1 MKLST
6 TPAQDGFYFPAE
18 FQPVSEVWLAWP
30 ERKDNWRD
38 GALPAQE
45 TFARIA
51 NLIAEVTK
59 VCVAVC
65 SHNFDRARQ
74 MLHSDVRLVEIPFN
88 DACEFAILFFDSFGL
103 HVRQRWPSSCCLL
116 RSQPPASNAGNWINS
131 LLDAL
136 CGSRT

>member
-38 GALPAQE
+38 DALPAQE

-74 MLHSDVRLVEIPFN
+74 MLHSDVRLVEIPFKRCV
-88 DACEFAILFFDSFGL
+88 DARYWTDRARESGGRAPWD
-103 HVRQRWPSSCCLL
+103 
-116 RSQPPASNAGNWINS
+116 
-131 LLDAL
+131 
-136 CGSRT
+136 

>member
-38 GALPAQE
+38 DALPAQE

-88 DACEFAILFFDSFGL
+88 DAWMRDIGPTVL
-103 HVRQRWPSSCCLL
+103 VNQ
-116 RSQPPASNAGNWINS
+116 AG
-131 LLDAL
+131 
-136 CGSRT
+136 

>member
-38 GALPAQE
+38 DALPAQE

-51 NLIAEVTK
+51 NL
-59 VCVAVC
+59 
-65 SHNFDRARQ
+65 
-74 MLHSDVRLVEIPFN
+74 
-88 DACEFAILFFDSFGL
+88 
-103 HVRQRWPSSCCLL
+103 
-116 RSQPPASNAGNWINS
+116 
-131 LLDAL
+131 
-136 CGSRT
+136 

>member
-1 MKLST
+1 
-6 TPAQDGFYFPAE
+6 GFYFPAE

-38 GALPAQE
+38 DALPAQE

-88 DACEFAILFFDSFGL
+88 DAWMRDIGPTVLVNQAGERRGISWQFNAWGGEYNGL
-103 HVRQRWPSSCCLL
+103 
-116 RSQPPASNAGNWINS
+116 
-131 LLDAL
+131 
-136 CGSRT
+136 